1 MQRIILLA
9 SALLLLAGTALF
21 AGGGGESVA
30 IGQSALRVAI
40 AGEPKSVAA
49 WHTGSWNDQIP
60 GRSIYQGLVALDY
73 DSMQPVG
80 LLAESWEWNDDNTA
94 ITFNLRRG
102 VKFHDG
108 SDFDAAD
115 VKHSL
120 ENAANPEIGLTVHTL
135 LRDLDH
141 VAIVDDHTVVVH
153 LTQPNNSFLAII
165 MDEAWIVPEGML
177 PEELK
182 TNPIGTGPFM
192 FEAWDRG
199 QEIRLTKFDDY
210 WEEGLPYL
218 DGVVIK
224 FIPDIDVRIAQYRQG
239 DLDMILNVPA
249 ARVPEMRPISS
260 IPILESDKILNT
272 GIYFVLLNNRI
283 APFDNELVRQA
294 FSYAV
299 DRDQFIRGVAGG
311 FSSARATL
319 IADDSPHSISDVE
332 NDYYPQNIAK
342 ARELLAQAGYP
353 DGIEFELMWHR
364 TGPQWETGAQ
374 IIQAS
379 VKDAGI
385 DITLKGEE
393 VATLLTRLRD
403 SRDYQAGFSATAVK
417 PTYYHSLWDSIGR
430 QHSHYAG
437 IPEGHPEWWQRL
449 QDATALEPDAF
460 REEIADLVREHEA
473 GQFVL
478 TLGQL
483 VVFDSLSKD
492 LVGYRPHPQG
502 AGRYNFAPIRFGG

>member
-1 MQRIILLA
+1 
-9 SALLLLAGTALF
+9 
-21 AGGGGESVA
+21 
-30 IGQSALRVAI
+30 
-40 AGEPKSVAA
+40 
-49 WHTGSWNDQIP
+49 
-60 GRSIYQGLVALDY
+60 
-73 DSMQPVG
+73 
-80 LLAESWEWNDDNTA
+80 
-94 ITFNLRRG
+94 
-102 VKFHDG
+102 
-108 SDFDAAD
+108 
-115 VKHSL
+115 
-120 ENAANPEIGLTVHTL
+120 
-135 LRDLDH
+135 
-141 VAIVDDHTVVVH
+141 
-153 LTQPNNSFLAII
+153 

-224 FIPDIDVRIAQYRQG
+224 FIQDIDVRIAQYRQG

-283 APFDNELVRQA
+283 APFDNELVRRA

-311 FSSARATL
+311 FSAARATL

-417 PTYYHSLWDSIGR
+417 PTLLPLAVGLDRPPALALRRDPRGPSRVVAAAAGRHRAGRGRVPRGDRRPGARARGGAVRAEPGPIGGVR
-430 QHSHYAG
+430 LAEQGPGRLPAAPAG
-437 IPEGHPEWWQRL
+437 RRPLQLRPDPVRFLTRTFHETSRL
-449 QDATALEPDAF
+449 AP
-460 REEIADLVREHEA
+460 
-473 GQFVL
+473 
-478 TLGQL
+478 
-483 VVFDSLSKD
+483 S
-492 LVGYRPHPQG
+492 QG
-502 AGRYNFAPIRFGG
+502 ASLV